1 MSHEKTS
8 TKAGNLGAISFVRVD
23 VKLLGSLRVALEFEG
38 NG

>member
-23 VKLLGSLRVALEFEG
+23 VKLIGCLRIALEFER